1 MALDLQ
7 SLVIAMAILFINLF
21 ELSSGAEL
29 GHPHVFSIV
38 LIIPF
43 IAATLALLRFNW
55 YVIVATL

>member
-1 MALDLQ
+1 
-7 SLVIAMAILFINLF
+7 VISVAILFINLF

-38 LIIPF
+38 LIVPF

-55 YVIVATL
+55 CDCMVNCVLEKKM